1 MILSKPRY
9 TFAIVFVDV
18 SNEYRNGYEV
28 ASKENVEFLEKYFF
42 DLERS
47 IISLFQSIC
56 NGINWAD
63 VADKLNSISRIW
75 GYLYMFYVAFCSSAP
90 AKSMPLTKRV
100 LVADRCNFVTTW
112 NLRSLRRAERS
123 GHVRGSGSA

>member
-1 MILSKPRY
+1 MPRALQGARRKLRY

-28 ASKENVEFLEKYFF
+28 ASEENIKFLERYFF

-63 VADKLNSISRIW
+63 VADQLNSISRIW
-75 GYLYMFYVAFCSSAP
+75 GYLYMFYVAFCSS
-90 AKSMPLTKRV
+90 V
-100 LVADRCNFVTTW
+100 LVFSLMAWVVMSCHVTSW
-112 NLRSLRRAERS
+112 NMAT
-123 GHVRGSGSA
+123 